1 MKKWIA
7 LCLALLCAGLL
18 CACQGKPLPDGMSED
33 TLLQRG
39 QEVLLELVEGDY
51 DAVYGYLRPDVAAG
65 TSAGDIQSLVLR
77 PVGGAGGYKQIESR
91 MTTGQSP
98 NGEHYGVGVMYC
110 QFSKDDVLVRLAFDP
125 QMALIGLEVKK
136 Q

>member
-51 DAVYGYLRPDVAAG
+51 DAVYGYLRPDVAAD
-65 TSAGDIQSLVLR
+65 TSPEEIQALALR
-77 PVGGAGGYKQIESR
+77 PARLPTASPTAWRCCTASSR
-91 MTTGQSP
+91 RTTCWRGWP
-98 NGEHYGVGVMYC
+98 LTRTC
-110 QFSKDDVLVRLAFDP
+110 A
-125 QMALIGLEVKK
+125 
-136 Q
+136 

>member
-33 TLLQRG
+33 TLLQKG

-51 DAVYGYLRPDVAAG
+51 DAVYGYLPGGDPGVGPAAAG
-65 TSAGDIQSLVLR
+65 R
-77 PVGGAGGYKQIESR
+77 RGG
-91 MTTGQSP
+91 
-98 NGEHYGVGVMYC
+98 V
-110 QFSKDDVLVRLAFDP
+110 
-125 QMALIGLEVKK
+125 
-136 Q
+136 